1 MVMGHRLAVSLFPS
15 PWHDSG
21 CAIHALHM
29 PIPDL
34 QLVSLENW
42 PSHLGVLTS
51 LQVLL
56 GLRNSV
62 AITLYLAVGWLQ
74 SGTALDP

>member
-1 MVMGHRLAVSLFPS
+1 
-15 PWHDSG
+15 
-21 CAIHALHM
+21 M

-34 QLVSLENW
+34 QLVSQEDW

-56 GLRNSV
+56 VLRNSV

-74 SGTALDP
+74 GGTALDP